1 MLVDDSFLSKEF
13 NYSGSPIKLK
23 KMKYNTNLRII
34 QNLDILKK
42 YNQKNKQIYK
52 VKAYNT
58 AIENIKKLS
67 FDINKDNIH
76 LLIKNKIVGKKIQ
89 LKIEEYLKTQ
99 KIQEVQKIL
108 DSFKKTNELLKI
120 KGIGEKQIQKLHEN
134 KIQNISQLN
143 KNTNLLNNVQRIG
156 LKYHK
161 DLDTKIPRSEIT
173 EIMAHFKMYLK
184 INFTIAGSYRRK
196 QDYSNDIDLIFKL
209 EDILKM
215 YPTVQNFKEYIRKYT
230 YYIDT
235 INSGNVK
242 MSILLKSSLSK
253 LARQVDIII
262 IPKKY
267 YFASLLYFTGNK
279 FFNERIRG
287 MFKKAGY
294 TLNEYYLYHIKTNKK
309 IYIPNEEYI
318 FKILKI
324 KYIVPEKRTN

>member
-58 AIENIKKLS
+58 AIENIKKL
-67 FDINKDNIH
+67 
-76 LLIKNKIVGKKIQ
+76 
-89 LKIEEYLKTQ
+89 
-99 KIQEVQKIL
+99 
-108 DSFKKTNELLKI
+108 
-120 KGIGEKQIQKLHEN
+120 
-134 KIQNISQLN
+134 
-143 KNTNLLNNVQRIG
+143 
-156 LKYHK
+156 
-161 DLDTKIPRSEIT
+161 P
-173 EIMAHFKMYLK
+173 
-184 INFTIAGSYRRK
+184 
-196 QDYSNDIDLIFKL
+196 
-209 EDILKM
+209 
-215 YPTVQNFKEYIRKYT
+215 
-230 YYIDT
+230 
-235 INSGNVK
+235 INSGNIK

-279 FFNERIRG
+279 FFNERIRW

-294 TLNEYYLYHIKTNKK
+294 TLNATNC
-309 IYIPNEEYI
+309 
-318 FKILKI
+318 
-324 KYIVPEKRTN
+324 